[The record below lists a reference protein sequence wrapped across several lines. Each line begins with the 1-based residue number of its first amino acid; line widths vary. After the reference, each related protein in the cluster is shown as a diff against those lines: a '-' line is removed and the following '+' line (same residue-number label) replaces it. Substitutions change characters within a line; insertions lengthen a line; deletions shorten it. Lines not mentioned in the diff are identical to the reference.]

1 MSTILRPTE
10 LRQPDAAKRAAG
22 PRSDP
27 PGAAGAKLLERLSP
41 PQGWLAV
48 LGFAAAA
55 EAMAG
60 SLAAA
65 HWQPGLTGL
74 PWLVG
79 LAVALGFL
87 FTRGRR
93 VNWVFWAF
101 GLAVGLAVSVEL
113 PASGFLSGTFG
124 WAQQFFVV
132 LGQLVTW
139 VQKSLGGRITQEDIL
154 ISLAIAGFAY
164 FWVYLNYLLAVR
176 LRLGWLG
183 AGLLGAPL
191 FGNVMFKPASGGVW
205 LALWAAGSLAMA
217 LSVGLHRRERFY
229 RRLAFSGWRGGSRVA
244 LAGGLAMA
252 ALATVAFAFAPPV
265 KVNQKLNELYQKL
278 NGPIGQAQRAYEQLG
293 VPKQYDASQIRFD
306 TFQARLRFLGPFRPG
321 TALVMKIRSS
331 RGRYEQGLVFDH
343 YDRDG
348 WTNTRFNTFQSNSSE
363 FSTLTGQQ
371 ETSRDRDRQQVA
383 EEVIAVR
390 PAGAL
395 LFAPPQP
402 LGASIRLKG
411 DGFGDL
417 RATATVQPN
426 QLYTSA
432 ALESTA
438 TAEAL
443 AAATGPIPASV
454 SQPFMELPP
463 DLPARIKQLAEQQ
476 TSGKLSAYDKA
487 TALEA
492 YLRTFPFDTETPPPP
507 AGRDGVD
514 WFLFDLRRGYSDYS
528 SSAMAVMLRTLGI
541 PSRVAAGY
549 TPGQLDPTDGLY
561 HVTEK
566 DTHTW
571 TQAYF
576 PGYGWIDF
584 EPSPDNPAFPRS
596 HNPREQ
602 PTAGAASKPQPT
614 PEQNATPTPG
624 PGAGASP
631 SGGGAGGGGSRFP
644 WWLLLIAAG
653 VLGAGGYFYSRLR
666 GAPGARLAYM
676 RVALTGTLLGMRPH
690 SWQTPREYGRELQAR
705 RRFDR
710 GATETIIGLYNA
722 DRYGSQRLDERGNR
736 RAWTA
741 WRYLKGR
748 LLRPWRRER
757 DSGS

>member
-1 MSTILRPTE
+1 L
-10 LRQPDAAKRAAG
+10 
-22 PRSDP
+22 
-27 PGAAGAKLLERLSP
+27 LSP
-41 PQGWLAV
+41 PREWLAV

-55 EAMAG
+55 EAMAC
-60 SLAAA
+60 SLSTA

-79 LAVALGFL
+79 LAVALSFL

-93 VNWVFWAF
+93 VNWALWAF

-113 PASGFLSGTFG
+113 PASGFLSGSFG
-124 WAQQFFVV
+124 WNEQFLLV
-132 LGQLVTW
+132 LGELVTW
-139 VQKSLGGRITQEDIL
+139 VQRGLGGRVTQEDIL
-154 ISLAIAGFAY
+154 ISLALASFSW

-183 AGLLGAPL
+183 AGLLGVPL
-191 FGNVMFKPASGGVW
+191 FGNVMFKPATGGSW
-205 LALWAAGSLAMA
+205 LVLWAAGSLAML
-217 LSVGLHRRERFY
+217 LSLGLYRREQLY
-229 RRLAFSGWRGGSRVA
+229 RRLAFLGWREGNRVA
-244 LAGGLAMA
+244 LAGGLGMA
-252 ALATVAFAFAPPV
+252 ALATIAFALAPPV
-265 KVNQKLNELYQKL
+265 KLNEKLNGLYQKL
-278 NGPIGQAQRAYEQLG
+278 NGPIGQAQRAYEQMG

-321 TALVMKIRSS
+321 TELVMKVRSD
-331 RGRYEQGLVFDH
+331 RGRYEQGLVFDR

-348 WTNTRFNTFQSNSSE
+348 WTNTRFNTFQNNSNE

-371 ETSRDRDRQQVA
+371 ETSRDRDRKQIA
-383 EEVIAVR
+383 EDIIAVR

-402 LGASIRLKG
+402 LGASVRLKG

-417 RATATVQPN
+417 RATASVQPN

-432 ALESTA
+432 ALESVA
-438 TAEAL
+438 TAETL
-443 AAATGPIPASV
+443 AATTGPIPPSV

-476 TSGKLSAYDKA
+476 TAGKLTAFDKA
-487 TALEA
+487 TALET
-492 YLRTFPFDTETPPPP
+492 YLRTFTFDTETPPPP
-507 AGRDGVD
+507 PGRDGVD
-514 WFLFDLRRGYSDYS
+514 WFLFDLRRGYCDYN

-541 PSRVAAGY
+541 PARVAAGY

-561 HVTEK
+561 HITEK

-584 EPSPDNPAFPRS
+584 EPTPDNPAFPRAR
-596 HNPREQ
+596 NPREQ

-614 PEQNATPTPG
+614 PERNATPTPG

-631 SGGGAGGGGSRFP
+631 SSSAGGGAGGGSRFP
-644 WWLLLIAAG
+644 WWLLAVAAAVG
-653 VLGAGGYFYSRLR
+653 GGGAYFYSRLR
-666 GAPGARLAYM
+666 GTPGARLAYM
-676 RVALTGTLLGMRPH
+676 RVALTGTLLGLRPH
-690 SWQTPREYGRELQAR
+690 IWQTPQEYGRELQAR

-710 GATETIIGLYNA
+710 GATETITGLYNA
-722 DRYGSQRLDERGNR
+722 DRYGASRLDERGNR

-741 WRYLKGR
+741 WRYLKSR
-748 LLRPWRRER
+748 LLRPWKRQ
-757 DSGS
+757 

>member
-1 MSTILRPTE
+1 MSTALRPPG
-10 LRQPDAAKRAAG
+10 LRPSDAVKAAV
-22 PRSDP
+22 PSRP
-27 PGAAGAKLLERLSP
+27 AGMGRPKWLQDLRP

-48 LGFAAAA
+48 AGFAAVA

-65 HWQPGLTGL
+65 HWQPGLGGL
-74 PWLVG
+74 PWLAG
-79 LAVALGFL
+79 LAVALAFL
-87 FTRGRR
+87 FSRGRR
-93 VNWVFWAF
+93 VNWAFWAF

-113 PASGFLSGTFG
+113 PASGFLSASFA
-124 WAQQFFVV
+124 WDEQFFVV
-132 LGQLVTW
+132 LGQLITW
-139 VQKSLGGRITQEDIL
+139 IQKSLGGRVTQEDIL
-154 ISLAIAGFAY
+154 ISLAIASFSY

-176 LRLGWLG
+176 LRLAWLA
-183 AGLLGAPL
+183 AGLLAAPL
-191 FGNVMFKPASGGVW
+191 FGNVMFKPTAGRGW
-205 LALWAAGSLAMA
+205 LVLWAAGSLAMV
-217 LSVGLHRRERFY
+217 LSAGLYRREQYY

-252 ALATVAFAFAPPV
+252 ALATIAFALAPPV
-265 KVNQKLNELYQKL
+265 KLNEKLNQLYQKL
-278 NGPIGQAQRAYEQLG
+278 NGPIGQAQRIYEQLG

-321 TALVMKIRSS
+321 ADLVMKVRSD

-348 WTNTRFNTFQSNSSE
+348 WTNTRFNTFENNSSE

-371 ETSRDRDRQQVA
+371 ETSRDRDRQQIA
-383 EEVIAVR
+383 EDVIAVR

-402 LGASIRLKG
+402 LGASVRLKG

-417 RATATVQPN
+417 RSTATVQPN
-426 QLYTSA
+426 QQYTSA
-432 ALESTA
+432 ALESDA

-443 AAATGPIPASV
+443 EVATGPIPPSIA
-454 SQPFMELPP
+454 QPFLELPS

-476 TSGKLSAYDKA
+476 TAGKQNSYDRA
-487 TALEA
+487 AALEA

-507 AGRDGVD
+507 PGRDGVD
-514 WFLFDLRRGYSDYS
+514 WFLFDMRRGYSDYN

-541 PSRVAAGY
+541 PARVAAGY

-561 HVTEK
+561 HITEK
-566 DTHTW
+566 ETHTW

-584 EPSPDNPAFPRS
+584 EPTPDNPAFPRAR
-596 HNPREQ
+596 NPREQ

-614 PEQNATPTPG
+614 PQQNATPTPG
-624 PGAGASP
+624 PGPGASP
-631 SGGGAGGGGSRFP
+631 SSPSGGAAGGGSRFP
-644 WWLLLIAAG
+644 WWLLVIVAAVVG
-653 VLGAGGYFYSRLR
+653 GGAWFYSRLR
-666 GAPGARLAYM
+666 GTPGARLAYL
-676 RVALTGTLLGMRPH
+676 RVALTGTVLGLRPH
-690 SWQTPREYGRELQAR
+690 SWQTPLEYGRQLQTR

-710 GATETIIGLYNA
+710 GATETIVSLYNA
-722 DRYGSQRLDERGNR
+722 DRYGASRLDERGNR

-748 LLRPWRRER
+748 LLRPWRRDSPR
-757 DSGS
+757 D